1 MTGKNYNSA
10 LGGSKFLI
18 KIVSLFIRFFLANGM
33 ARPGIVTADGSR
45 AIRNKAEAAKPQEV
59 SVISK
64 AELDRIRAFT
74 KIPTKEE

>member
-1 MTGKNYNSA
+1 
-10 LGGSKFLI
+10 
-18 KIVSLFIRFFLANGM
+18 M

-64 AELDRIRAFT
+64 AELDRIKAFT